1 MTQPM
6 LIICPIAG
14 VGSRLFPITKDKP
27 KAMLK
32 VAGKRIIDHLMDKIG
47 KTFPD
52 GTRICFIVGFC
63 REQLVEY
70 IENNYQSKYS
80 LIFVE
85 QHPTGFKKNY
95 PFYSGLGDA
104 IALAAKYGR
113 DDDCFII
120 LPDRFPLEDYTPM
133 IEITKEKQL
142 DGCINAQMVE
152 DPQHYGVIVLNSE
165 RNIDIIMEKPKEL
178 ISNIAVSGAYYFRK
192 YLSSIMFDMLEEQSK
207 QFITDFKEHHF
218 TSIIQK
224 LITKGFKIG
233 HNLMERQVLDFGRPD
248 NLIQA
253 NKAFIDEMNLGNV
266 KFFLG
271 KDSKLNNTNIGDY
284 TSIGNNSILENC
296 SIENAIIGDN
306 CVLKDLSLK
315 NAILD
320 ENSTNSNYQNR
331 LIQL

>member
-1 MTQPM
+1 MIQPM

-47 KTFPD
+47 KTFPN

-63 REQLVEY
+63 KEQLVEY
-70 IENNYQSKYS
+70 IENNYHSKYK

-85 QHPTGFKKNY
+85 QHPTGFKKKY

-104 IALAAKYGR
+104 LALAAEYGR

-120 LPDRFPLEDYTPM
+120 LPDRFPLEDYTPI
-133 IEITKEKQL
+133 IETTEEKQL
-142 DGCINAQMVE
+142 DGCINAQLVE
-152 DPQHYGVIVLNSE
+152 DPQHYGVLVLNSE
-165 RNIDIIMEKPKEL
+165 GNIDTIIEKPKEL

-192 YLSSIMFDMLEEQSK
+192 TLSSIMFDMLEEQSK
-207 QFITDFKEHHF
+207 QSITDFKEHHF
-218 TSIIQK
+218 TSIIQN
-224 LITKGFKIG
+224 LIEKGFKIG
-233 HNLMERQVLDFGRPD
+233 HNLMKRPVLDFGRPE
-248 NLIQA
+248 NLLQA
-253 NKAFIDEMNLGNV
+253 NKALIDEIDLGNTR
-266 KFFLG
+266 FFLG
-271 KDSKLNNTNIGDY
+271 KETKLNDSNIGDY

-296 SIENAIIGDN
+296 VIENAIIGDN
-306 CVLKDLSLK
+306 CKLKNVTLK

-320 ENSTNSNYQNR
+320 DDSTNSNYQNR